1 MVSESQVVQAF
12 ERYEETSIKGD
23 VPWAFRA
30 PVAEGQLGDPGLGP
44 SAPGI
49 SVRCPVPG
57 QV

>member
-1 MVSESQVVQAF
+1 MSV
-12 ERYEETSIKGD
+12 KGD

-30 PVAEGQLGDPGLGP
+30 PVAEEQLGDPGLGP

-49 SVRCPVPG
+49 SVRWPVPG